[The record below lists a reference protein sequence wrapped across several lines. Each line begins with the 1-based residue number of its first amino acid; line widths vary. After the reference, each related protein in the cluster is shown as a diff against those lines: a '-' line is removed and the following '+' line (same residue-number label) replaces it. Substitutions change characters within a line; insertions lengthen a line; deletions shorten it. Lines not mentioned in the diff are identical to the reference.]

1 MGSIIVISLAL
12 ALGTYGI
19 AAQRGA
25 NLVRLDR
32 YTLIMSAIWGMLEL
46 ASGFAGYGAGRWIL
60 ADEAVSGSRGL
71 RTHVLAGAL
80 LAAVGISM
88 LLQAFRKKTF
98 LEHRMESVD
107 IRTDI
112 LLSMKLCLQALLLGI
127 SCGLLMV
134 PLQGFILCVFGFCAV
149 FAGIGYVSGRAN
161 GALFTN
167 QAIGLGG
174 GLLFLLGV
182 LNFRF

>member
-32 YTLIMSAIWGMLEL
+32 FTLIMSAIWGILEL
-46 ASGFAGYGAGRWIL
+46 AAAFAGYGGGRWIL
-60 ADEAVSGSRGL
+60 AGETGTEGRML
-71 RTHVLAGAL
+71 RMHILAGVL

-88 LLQAFRKKTF
+88 VLQALRKKTF

-107 IRTDI
+107 IRTDT

-134 PLQGFILCVFGFCAV
+134 PMPGFLLNVFGFCAV

-161 GALFTN
+161 GALFTD
-167 QAIGLGG
+167 QAVGIGG
-174 GLLFLLGV
+174 GLLCLLG
-182 LNFRF
+182 LFIQI